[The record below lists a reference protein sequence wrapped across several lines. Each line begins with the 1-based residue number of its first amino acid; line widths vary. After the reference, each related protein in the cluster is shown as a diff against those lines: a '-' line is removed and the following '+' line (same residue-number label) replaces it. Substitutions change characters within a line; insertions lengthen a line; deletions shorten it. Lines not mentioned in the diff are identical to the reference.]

1 MYQTVG
7 HMGVKLYADAMG
19 LPLFR
24 QATEGRAIVQDRDY
38 CPTLDDEVE
47 DLYNLL
53 VRVKV
58 HKFPICIVFFLL
70 LLCNLF
76 HMLAGRS

>member
-7 HMGVKLYADAMG
+7 HMGVDLYAGAMG

-38 CPTLDDEVE
+38 NPTPDDEVE

-53 VRVKV
+53 ARVKV
-58 HKFPICIVFFLL
+58 WHKYSIH
-70 LLCNLF
+70 CNVYTEK
-76 HMLAGRS
+76 